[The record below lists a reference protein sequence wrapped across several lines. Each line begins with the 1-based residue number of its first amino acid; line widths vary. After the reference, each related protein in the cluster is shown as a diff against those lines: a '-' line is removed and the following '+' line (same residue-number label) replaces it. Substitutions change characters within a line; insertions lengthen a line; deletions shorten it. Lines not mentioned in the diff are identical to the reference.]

1 MDRRRRPLGGASRQP
16 VAGRLAIVID
26 GIGLLDEGGPVV
38 QAIDV
43 DDGAGARSGLADGAD
58 IYPTPLADQELGG
71 TRAKAVGL
79 DQGPVCGVDVD

>member
-1 MDRRRRPLGGASRQP
+1 MKA
-16 VAGRLAIVID
+16 ARLSKQ
-26 GIGLLDEGGPVV
+26 LMLMT
-38 QAIDV
+38 
-43 DDGAGARSGLADGAD
+43 AGARSGLADGAD